1 MEPKH
6 PDRSRGERMKL
17 WGVIL
22 IALLILALILAR
34 HAIELR
40 RMMR

>member
-1 MEPKH
+1 
-6 PDRSRGERMKL
+6 MKL